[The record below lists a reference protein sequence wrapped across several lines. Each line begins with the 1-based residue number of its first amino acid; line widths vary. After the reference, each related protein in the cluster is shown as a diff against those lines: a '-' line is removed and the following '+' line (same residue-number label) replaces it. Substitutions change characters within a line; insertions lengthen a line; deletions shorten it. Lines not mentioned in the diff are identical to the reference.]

1 MLQRQIKSPESS
13 WELEMQK
20 ICGKIDSFQ
29 KFKIKSEKKK
39 LSHRHKSLLRVKC
52 EKAVC
57 FDFDFLVS
65 MPPCFWNA
73 RNWWLQFAGG
83 YKAPVADILFNY
95 HVCFTLHKEIPTEF
109 SLIKKATS
117 WVASVLSKNLTFWR
131 KGIFFEKLLKGEFLF
146 EVLISLLLFK
156 AQVLN

>member
-1 MLQRQIKSPESS
+1 MSS
-13 WELEMQK
+13 DK
-20 ICGKIDSFQ
+20 ITWVILRTGNAENLWKNWLFPKVQ
-29 KFKIKSEKKK
+29 NQEWKKK
-39 LSHRHKSLLRVKC
+39 ISHRQKSLLRVKC

-117 WVASVLSKNLTFWR
+117 WVASVLSKKPNFLTERNIFWKASER
-131 KGIFFEKLLKGEFLF
+131 WVFVWSVDF
-146 EVLISLLLFK
+146 SLTV
-156 AQVLN
+156 QGTGT

>member
-1 MLQRQIKSPESS
+1 MLERQIKSPESS

-29 KFKIKSEKKK
+29 KFKIKSEKKQ

-73 RNWWLQFAGG
+73 RNWWLLFAGG
-83 YKAPVADILFNY
+83 YKAPVADILVYY

-109 SLIKKATS
+109 SLIKSNVVT
-117 WVASVLSKNLTFWR
+117 
-131 KGIFFEKLLKGEFLF
+131 GIC
-146 EVLISLLLFK
+146 LFK
-156 AQVLN
+156 IPNFLTERNIFWKASERWGFFLSVDLSLTVQGTGT